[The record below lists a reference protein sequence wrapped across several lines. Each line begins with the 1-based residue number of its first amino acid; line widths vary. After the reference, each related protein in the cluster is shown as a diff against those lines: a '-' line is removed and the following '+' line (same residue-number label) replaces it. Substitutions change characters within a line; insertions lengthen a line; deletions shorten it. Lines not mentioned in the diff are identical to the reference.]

1 MFWLFRKGFFGKGP
15 ALLSLLIT
23 ALVLFWLWNAM
34 APASMLYQIIFL
46 AILAIV
52 GIALFT
58 ALVFMFTIATML
70 LFMLLLRRK
79 VKKGMKKMFDMI
91 ER

>member
-1 MFWLFRKGFFGKGP
+1 MFWLFRRGFFGKGP
-15 ALLSLLIT
+15 ALLSILIT
-23 ALVLFWLWNAM
+23 VLVLFWLWNAM
-34 APASMLYQIIFL
+34 APAEMLYQIIFL
-46 AILAIV
+46 MVLLVV
-52 GIALFT
+52 GIALFIT
-58 ALVFMFTIATML
+58 LVFIFTIATML